1 MIICCH
7 DQNGLQCYH
16 HTNFQCWTQWFDI
29 DNPSGNGDVD
39 NLNRLQRRY
48 PGKVC
53 PNPSDIEARTLSGLT
68 PQKAG
73 DIIKI
78 SDTNTGLI
86 CRKRDQPDRRCAD
99 YKVRFSCPPPYC
111 ADTVCW
117 TRWYDRDDPSGTGDW
132 KTLTALRN
140 QNRGDIC
147 KQPLYIE
154 AVTADTLTPA
164 INTGEILCVQ
174 SNKRLYLP

>member
-1 MIICCH
+1 
-7 DQNGLQCYH
+7 
-16 HTNFQCWTQWFDI
+16 
-29 DNPSGNGDVD
+29 GDVE

-53 PNPSDIEARTLSGLT
+53 PNPSDIEARTLVHFHFVSCQFGFYSSR
-68 PQKAG
+68 
-73 DIIKI
+73 

-111 ADTVCW
+111 ADTEWGVRFSFFVCCSVW
-117 TRWYDRDDPSGTGDW
+117 TRWYDRDDTSGTGDW
-132 KTLTALRN
+132 KTLTALQN

-147 KQPLYIE
+147 KQPLYIK

-164 INTGEILCVQ
+164 INTGEILCVSFICHKKDQ
-174 SNKRLYLP
+174 TSNTCRDYKVRFGCPCGY